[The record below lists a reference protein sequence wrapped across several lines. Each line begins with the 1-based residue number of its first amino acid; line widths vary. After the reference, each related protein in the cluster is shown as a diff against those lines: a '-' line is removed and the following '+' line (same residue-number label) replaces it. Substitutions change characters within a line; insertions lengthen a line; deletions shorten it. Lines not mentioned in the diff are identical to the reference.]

1 MSNEDDA
8 AMVTSSYQRV
18 AFRDEINLDAD
29 ADVDVNVDSE
39 SDDGPS
45 SSLRRP
51 KHPLRNFLIMSVLF
65 SANHGCVVSCMALA
79 SARLG
84 SVGAWQSGLLMF
96 SYAASSLLG
105 ATYAVKTLGARNSL
119 TMGMFCYCAYVGCFW
134 VAAHMD
140 NSSSSSNNNNN
151 NNADFDLKAI
161 AAYLG
166 ALIGGVG
173 AGFLWTAQGT
183 YFGLA
188 SQDHAS
194 RFNVQVEESTA
205 KFAGY
210 FAFLYLMEELLL
222 RLLSSTLLGLEV
234 ASWEAIF
241 GIYTLITV
249 ASTAAMP
256 CWVHDYPTTDNS
268 NTNDN
273 SNNNN
278 GNGKDG
284 AFYKVTVAFY
294 LLKNDPK
301 MKYMIG
307 LNAVFG
313 FVAAFLNSYVN
324 GQVVPVALDDPESKY
339 IGVLNSMVSA
349 VAAAASL
356 LFGRLAA
363 SSTSRSN
370 NSNSNSN
377 SNSNANGNS
386 NPDDHGVGI
395 KGAILIFGALCFG
408 GVVLPFCIQPDA
420 SAYGWPSL
428 IVVYALHGMGRA
440 TFEGTLRSTF
450 VDYFSYEKEGA
461 FANII
466 FQNGIAS
473 GVGYILT
480 FSLICEKP
488 SRYCV
493 EYSNGTLHDVLTFE
507 LIALVSVV
515 VAIGGYLRAS
525 QLRRKE
531 LAENPHQNQHQ
542 QRRQMIQSEEQEQ
555 DLGGVALLLQTN
567 EEGVST

>member
-18 AFRDEINLDAD
+18 AFRDEINAD
-29 ADVDVNVDSE
+29 VDVDVNVDSE

-45 SSLRRP
+45 SSTRRP
-51 KHPLRNFLIMSVLF
+51 KHPLQNFLIMSMLF

-96 SYAASSLLG
+96 SYAASSLMG

-140 NSSSSSNNNNN
+140 NSSSNN
-151 NNADFDLKAI
+151 NNAYFDLKAI
-161 AAYLG
+161 VAYSG

-188 SQDHAS
+188 SQDYAS
-194 RFNVQVEESTA
+194 RFNAQVEESTA

-256 CWVHDYPTTDNS
+256 CWVYDYPTTDNS
-268 NTNDN
+268 NDNNNSNDNDNDN
-273 SNNNN
+273 SNN
-278 GNGKDG
+278 GNGKDS

-363 SSTSRSN
+363 TSASRISNGNSRSDAN
-370 NSNSNSN
+370 E
-377 SNSNANGNS
+377 NGNS
-386 NPDDHGVGI
+386 NVDDNGVGI

-428 IVVYALHGMGRA
+428 VVVYALHGMGRA

-466 FQNGIAS
+466 FQNGVAS

-525 QLRRKE
+525 QLHRKE
-531 LAENPHQNQHQ
+531 LAENPHQNQ

-555 DLGGVALLLQTN
+555 DLGDVALLLQTN
-567 EEGVST
+567 EDGVST